1 MKYEKA
7 ISKLEKFTELN
18 KEKQVK
24 LLKKILTDDEMLKW
38 QFDPGQNKQPY
49 TGEMFNK
56 LYKAMAMPAALKS
69 YEPMLNRY
77 GKETFTR
84 SSIVI
89 LHTVLTYALEIHNSM
104 IESYK
109 NEVSATGANKET
121 KDMKNRVEKYAE
133 HLDSLKGVIQKLV
146 KPWLKSLSSD
156 TGLSRD
162 IIFKA
167 LMVAPEV
174 KYIPQ
179 QRITSTTV
187 HLLEE
192 IYSEANISGFPAK
205 GSGVHWKP
213 LFKTIFGVENIPSV
227 AVSIL
232 LEGAHHID
240 KYRESDNLICV
251 RDCWDSLTKFAL
263 NELEECPDKV
273 RSQMIELY
281 LKKAEN
287 LINRRNG
294 RPTDLRVN
302 LTRLPNEFRNI
313 IRTVDFYK
321 NQFDSIAGKV
331 RYATGKNNRDD
342 DQRSSSDEPVK
353 EKSTFDTVMDTAHMI
368 ADVLNG
374 LDD

>member
-302 LTRLPNEFRNI
+302 LTRLPNEFRNM

-342 DQRSSSDEPVK
+342 RQNKSDSDDGK
-353 EKSTFDTVMDTAHMI
+353 EKSTFDTVLDAAHMV
-368 ADVLNG
+368 ADVLSG
-374 LDD
+374 CDD

>member
-321 NQFDSIAGKV
+321 NQFDSIASKV

-342 DQRSSSDEPVK
+342 CQNKSDSDDTK
-353 EKSTFDTVMDTAHMI
+353 EKNTFDTILDTAHMV
-368 ADVLNG
+368 ADVLSG
-374 LDD
+374 FDD

>member
-302 LTRLPNEFRNI
+302 LTRLPNEFRNM

-342 DQRSSSDEPVK
+342 HQNKSDSDDDK
-353 EKSTFDTVMDTAHMI
+353 EKSTFDTVLDAAHMV
-368 ADVLNG
+368 ADVLSG
-374 LDD
+374 FDD

>member
-84 SSIVI
+84 SSIVT

-273 RSQMIELY
+273 RAQMIELY

-302 LTRLPNEFRNI
+302 LTRLPNEFRNM

-342 DQRSSSDEPVK
+342 RQNKSDSDDTK
-353 EKSTFDTVMDTAHMI
+353 EKSTFDTVLDAAHMV
-368 ADVLNG
+368 ADVLSG
-374 LDD
+374 FDD

>member
-24 LLKKILTDDEMLKW
+24 LLKKILTDEEMLKW

-56 LYKAMAMPAALKS
+56 LYKAMAMPAALKT

-205 GSGVHWKP
+205 GSGVQWKP

-302 LTRLPNEFRNI
+302 LTRLPNEFRNV

-342 DQRSSSDEPVK
+342 RQNKSDSDDTK
-353 EKSTFDTVMDTAHMI
+353 EKNPFDTVLDAAHMV
-368 ADVLNG
+368 ADVLSGFDN
-374 LDD
+374 

>member
-302 LTRLPNEFRNI
+302 LTRLPNEFRNM

-342 DQRSSSDEPVK
+342 RQNKSDSDDGK
-353 EKSTFDTVMDTAHMI
+353 EKSTFDTVLDAAHMV
-368 ADVLNG
+368 ADVLSG
-374 LDD
+374 FDD

>member
-302 LTRLPNEFRNI
+302 LTRLPNEFSNI

-321 NQFDSIAGKV
+321 NQFDSISGKV
-331 RYATGKNNRDD
+331 RYAIGKNNRDD
-342 DQRSSSDEPVK
+342 RQNKSDSDDGK
-353 EKSTFDTVMDTAHMI
+353 EKSTFDTVLDAAHMV
-368 ADVLNG
+368 ADVLSG
-374 LDD
+374 FED

>member
-213 LFKTIFGVENIPSV
+213 LFKAIFGVENIPSV

-302 LTRLPNEFRNI
+302 LTRLPNEFRNM

-342 DQRSSSDEPVK
+342 RQNKSDSDDTK
-353 EKSTFDTVMDTAHMI
+353 EKSTFDTVLDAAHMV
-368 ADVLNG
+368 ADVLSG
-374 LDD
+374 FDD

>member
-1 MKYEKA
+1 MKYEKVMG
-7 ISKLEKFTELN
+7 KLEKFTDLS
-18 KEKQVK
+18 KEKQMK
-24 LLKKILTDDEMLKW
+24 LLKKILTDDEFLKW
-38 QFDPGQNKQPY
+38 MFDPGQNKQPY

-56 LYKAMAMPAALKS
+56 LYKAMAMPTALRS
-69 YEPMLNRY
+69 YEPMLDRY

-84 SSIVI
+84 TSIVI
-89 LHTVLTYALEIHNSM
+89 LHTVLTYALEIHNNM
-104 IESYK
+104 IDTYK
-109 NEVSATGANKET
+109 NEVSMTGANAET
-121 KDMKNRVEKYAE
+121 KDMKARVEKYAE
-133 HLDSLKGVIQKLV
+133 HLDSMKGVIQKLV
-146 KPWLKSLSSD
+146 KPYLKSLSSD

-179 QRITSTTV
+179 QRITSTTIR
-187 HLLEE
+187 LLEE
-192 IYSEANISGFPAK
+192 IYSEASVSGFPAK
-205 GSGVHWKP
+205 GSGVHWGP

-240 KYRESDNLICV
+240 KYRDSDNLISV
-251 RDCWDSLTKFAL
+251 RDCWDSLTKYAL
-263 NELEECPDKV
+263 TELEKCPDKV

-302 LTRLPNEFRNI
+302 LTRLPTEFRNI

-321 NQFDSIAGKV
+321 TQFDDIAGTV
-331 RYATGKNNRDD
+331 RYATGRNNRDESRYD
-342 DQRSSSDEPVK
+342 DEMPVK
-353 EKSTFDTVMDTAHMI
+353 EKSTFDTVMDTAHMV

-374 LDD
+374 MDD

>member
-69 YEPMLNRY
+69 YELMLNRY

-302 LTRLPNEFRNI
+302 LTRLPNEFRNV

-342 DQRSSSDEPVK
+342 HQNKSDSDDNK
-353 EKSTFDTVMDTAHMI
+353 EKSTFDTVLDAAHMV
-368 ADVLNG
+368 ADVLSG
-374 LDD
+374 FDD

>member
-321 NQFDSIAGKV
+321 NQFDSIAGNV

-342 DQRSSSDEPVK
+342 HQNKNDSDDK
-353 EKSTFDTVMDTAHMI
+353 EKSTFDTVLDAAHMV
-368 ADVLNG
+368 ADVLSG
-374 LDD
+374 FDD

>member
-302 LTRLPNEFRNI
+302 LTRLPNEFRNV

-342 DQRSSSDEPVK
+342 HQNKSDSDDTK
-353 EKSTFDTVMDTAHMI
+353 EKSTFDTILDTAHMV
-368 ADVLNG
+368 ADVLSG
-374 LDD
+374 FDD

>member
-187 HLLEE
+187 HLSEE

-342 DQRSSSDEPVK
+342 RQNKSDSDDGK
-353 EKSTFDTVMDTAHMI
+353 EKSTFDTVLDAAHMV
-368 ADVLNG
+368 ADVLSG
-374 LDD
+374 FDD